1 MYDVLIIGAG
11 TAGIAAAKQLEKLD
25 ARYLLVEAGDGGTT
39 CAKTGCMPSK
49 GLIEIARKVNNAQ
62 SLTRENLVRQDQFE
76 IDTASVLT
84 RVRALRDHFVNRAI
98 QGSEK
103 FPRIKGHATFV
114 DANTVEVSGEKI
126 SANSIIIANG
136 SRPRIPDAFEEVKSS
151 ILTTDNFF
159 EQEELPASMAVVGLG
174 IIGVELAQALA
185 RLGVKVQVFEEFK
198 TIAGIQ
204 DEKVFHHALSLQQQ
218 DYPIHFNTRIAK
230 VTEQAGKFLVE
241 WESGRSEV
249 DQVLLCAGRESN
261 IDRLNLEK
269 LGLDTAGPA
278 DTLYDPCTLQI
289 NDFPIYVA
297 GDVSSK
303 KMVVHEAAEEARVAV
318 YNAMH
323 AKKKK
328 LAKPALNI
336 VFTDPPIARVGQSLN
351 ELDREKC
358 VIGEF
363 EFSLQ
368 GRATLK
374 GENHGVVR
382 VYVNSRNDHILGAEM
397 IAPGAE
403 NFAHLLM
410 MAIQNEIPLH
420 KLLQLPIYHPVLEE
434 GLRQA
439 LVNAKSKSAVT

>member
-25 ARYLLVEAGDGGTT
+25 AKYLLIEAGDGGTT

-62 SLTRENLVRQDQFE
+62 SLTRDNLVQQDQFE

-84 RVRALRDHFVNRAI
+84 KVRALRDHFVNRAI

-103 FPRIKGHATFV
+103 FPRIKGHATFI
-114 DANTVEVSGEKI
+114 DANTVEVNGEKI
-126 SANSIIIANG
+126 SANNIIIANG

-174 IIGVELAQALA
+174 IVGVELAQALA
-185 RLGVKVQVFEEFK
+185 RLGVKVQVFEEYK

-218 DYPIHFNTRIAK
+218 YYPIHFNTRIAK

-261 IDRLNLEK
+261 IDQLNLEK
-269 LGLDTAGPA
+269 LGLDATGPA
-278 DTLYDPCTLQI
+278 NTLYDPCTLQI

-323 AKKKK
+323 TEKKK

-336 VFTDPPIARVGQSLN
+336 VFTDPPIASVGQSLN
-351 ELDREKC
+351 ELDQEKC

-374 GENHGVVR
+374 GENNGVVR

>member
-25 ARYLLVEAGDGGTT
+25 AKYLLVEAGDGGTT

-62 SLTRENLVRQDQFE
+62 SLTRDNLVRQDQFK

-84 RVRALRDHFVNRAI
+84 KVRALRDHFVNRAI

-103 FPRIKGHATFV
+103 FPRIKGHATFI

-159 EQEELPASMAVVGLG
+159 EQEELPAGMAVVGLG
-174 IIGVELAQALA
+174 IVGVELAQALA
-185 RLGVKVQVFEEFK
+185 RLGVKVQVFEEYEA
-198 TIAGIQ
+198 IAGIQ

-218 DYPIHFNTRIAK
+218 YYPIHFNTRIAK

-261 IDRLNLEK
+261 IDQLNLEK
-269 LGLDTAGPA
+269 LGLDTTGPA

-410 MAIQNEIPLH
+410 MAIQNEIPSH

>member
-25 ARYLLVEAGDGGTT
+25 ARYLLIEAGDGGTT

-49 GLIEIARKVNNAQ
+49 GLIEIAKKVNNVQ
-62 SLTRENLVRQDQFE
+62 SLTKDNLVRQNQFE
-76 IDTASVLT
+76 VDTASVLT
-84 RVRALRDHFVNRAI
+84 KVRALRDHFVDRAI

-103 FPRIKGHATFV
+103 FPRIKGHATFI
-114 DANTVEVSGEKI
+114 DANTVEVNGEKI
-126 SANSIIIANG
+126 SANNIIIANG

-159 EQEELPASMAVVGLG
+159 EQEKLPASIAVVGLG
-174 IIGVELAQALA
+174 IVGVELAQALA
-185 RLGVKVQVFEEFK
+185 RLGVKVQVFEEYK

-204 DEKVFHHALSLQQQ
+204 DEKVFHYALSLQQQ
-218 DYPIHFNTRIAK
+218 YYPICFNTRIAK
-230 VTEQAGKFLVE
+230 VTAQAGKFLLE
-241 WESGRSEV
+241 WESGRLEV

-261 IDRLNLEK
+261 IDQLNLEK
-269 LGLDTAGPA
+269 LGLDTTGTAN
-278 DTLYDPCTLQI
+278 TLYDPCTLQV

-323 AKKKK
+323 TQKKK

-336 VFTDPPIARVGQSLN
+336 VFTDPPIARVGQSFN
-351 ELDREKC
+351 ELDQEKC

-382 VYVNSRNDHILGAEM
+382 VYVNSKNDHILGAEM

-420 KLLQLPIYHPVLEE
+420 KLLQLPVYHPVLEE

-439 LVNAKSKSAVT
+439 LVNAKSKSAIT

>member
-11 TAGIAAAKQLEKLD
+11 TAGIAAAKQLEKLN
-25 ARYLLVEAGDGGTT
+25 AKYLLIEEGDGGTT

-49 GLIEIARKVNNAQ
+49 GLIEIAKKVNNIQ
-62 SLTRENLVRQDQFE
+62 SLTKDNLIQQNQFKVN
-76 IDTASVLT
+76 TASVLKK
-84 RVRALRDHFVNRAI
+84 VRALKDHFVERTI
-98 QGSEK
+98 RGSEE
-103 FPRIKGHATFV
+103 FPRVKGHASFV
-114 DANTVEVSGEKI
+114 DTNTLEVNGEKI
-126 SANSIIIANG
+126 SANNIIIASG
-136 SRPRIPDAFEEVKSS
+136 SRPRIPDVFEEVKSS

-159 EQEELPASMAVVGLG
+159 EQETLPDSIAVVGLG
-174 IIGVELAQALA
+174 IVGVELAQALA
-185 RLGVKVQVFEEFK
+185 RLGVQVQVYEEYK

-204 DEKVFHHALSLQQQ
+204 DEKVFHHALSIQQQ
-218 DYPIHFNTRIAK
+218 YYPIHFNTKIAK
-230 VTEQAGKFLVE
+230 VTKQAGQFLIE
-241 WESGRSEV
+241 WESGQSKT

-261 IDRLNLEK
+261 IDQLNLEK
-269 LGLDTAGPA
+269 LGLDTSVTAN
-278 DTLYDPCTLQI
+278 TLYDPCTLQI

-297 GDVSSK
+297 GDASSK
-303 KMVVHEAAEEARVAV
+303 NMVVHEAAEEARVAV

-323 AKKKK
+323 AKKKR

-336 VFTDPPIARVGQSLN
+336 VFTDPPIARVGQSLS
-351 ELDREKC
+351 ELDQEKC

-382 VYVNSRNDHILGAEM
+382 VYVHSENHHILGAEM
-397 IAPGAE
+397 MAPGAD

-420 KLLQLPIYHPVLEE
+420 RLLQLPVYHPVLEE

>member
-25 ARYLLVEAGDGGTT
+25 ARYLLIEAGDGGTT

-49 GLIEIARKVNNAQ
+49 GLIEIAKKVDGIQ
-62 SLTRENLVRQDQFE
+62 SLTKDNLVQQDQFE

-84 RVRALRDHFVNRAI
+84 KVRALRDHFVNRAI

-103 FPRIKGHATFV
+103 FPRIKGHATFI
-114 DANTVEVSGEKI
+114 DANTVGVNGEKL

-136 SRPRIPDAFEEVKSS
+136 SRPRIPDAFEAVKSD

-159 EQEELPASMAVVGLG
+159 EQEKLPASMAVVGLG

-185 RLGVKVQVFEEFK
+185 RLGVKVQVFEEYK

-218 DYPIHFNTRIAK
+218 YYPIHFNTRIAK
-230 VTEQAGKFLVE
+230 VTEQAGKYLVE
-241 WESGRSEV
+241 WKGGRLEV

-261 IDRLNLEK
+261 IDQLNLEK
-269 LGLDTAGPA
+269 LGLDTTGPA
-278 DTLYDPCTLQI
+278 NMLYDPCTLQI

-323 AKKKK
+323 AEKKK
-328 LAKPALNI
+328 LTKPALNI
-336 VFTDPPIARVGQSLN
+336 VFTDPPIASVGQSLN
-351 ELDREKC
+351 ELDQEKC

-382 VYVNSRNDHILGAEM
+382 VYVNPGNGHILGAEM

>member
-11 TAGIAAAKQLEKLD
+11 TAGIAAAKQLEKLN
-25 ARYLLVEAGDGGTT
+25 AKYLLIEEGDGGTT

-49 GLIEIARKVNNAQ
+49 GLIEIAKKVNNVQ
-62 SLTRENLVRQDQFE
+62 SLTKDNFIQQNQFK
-76 IDTASVLT
+76 IDTASVLKK
-84 RVRALRDHFVNRAI
+84 VRTLRDHFVKRAI
-98 QGSEK
+98 KGSEK
-103 FPRIKGHATFV
+103 FPRIKGSAKFV
-114 DANTVEVSGEKI
+114 NTNTIEVNGEKI
-126 SANSIIIANG
+126 SANNIIIANG
-136 SRPRIPDAFEEVKSS
+136 SRPRIPDVFEEVKSK

-159 EQEELPASMAVVGLG
+159 EQEKLPDSIAVVGLG
-174 IIGVELAQALA
+174 VVGVELAQALA
-185 RLGVKVQVFEEFK
+185 RLGVKVQVYEEYK

-218 DYPIHFNTRIAK
+218 YYPIHFNTKITK
-230 VTEQAGKFLVE
+230 VTEQAGKFLIE
-241 WESGRSEV
+241 WKNGRLEV

-261 IDRLNLEK
+261 IDQLNLGK
-269 LGLDTAGPA
+269 LGLDTTDTAN
-278 DTLYDPCTLQI
+278 TLYDSCTLQI

-297 GDVSSK
+297 GDVSSQ

-323 AKKKK
+323 TKKKK

-351 ELDREKC
+351 ELDQEKC

-363 EFSLQ
+363 DFALQ

-382 VYVNSRNDHILGAEM
+382 VYVNSRNGHILGAEM

>member
-25 ARYLLVEAGDGGTT
+25 ARYLLIEAGDGGTT

-49 GLIEIARKVNNAQ
+49 GLIEIAKKVNNVQ
-62 SLTRENLVRQDQFE
+62 SLTKDNLVLQDQFE
-76 IDTASVLT
+76 VDTGSVLT
-84 RVRALRDHFVNRAI
+84 KVRALRDHFVDRAI

-103 FPRIKGHATFV
+103 FLRIKGHATFI
-114 DANTVEVSGEKI
+114 DANTVEVNGEKI
-126 SANSIIIANG
+126 SANNIIIANG

-159 EQEELPASMAVVGLG
+159 EQEKLPASIAVVGLG

-185 RLGVKVQVFEEFK
+185 RLGVKVQVFEEYK

-218 DYPIHFNTRIAK
+218 YYPIYFNTRIAK
-230 VTEQAGKFLVE
+230 VTAQAGKFLIE
-241 WESGRSEV
+241 WESGRLEV

-261 IDRLNLEK
+261 IDQLNLEK
-269 LGLDTAGPA
+269 LGLDTTGTAN
-278 DTLYDPCTLQI
+278 TLYDPCTLQV

-323 AKKKK
+323 TQKKK

-336 VFTDPPIARVGQSLN
+336 VFTDPPIARVGQSFN
-351 ELDREKC
+351 ELDQEKC

-374 GENHGVVR
+374 GENHGVLR
-382 VYVNSRNDHILGAEM
+382 VYVNSKNDHILGAEM

-439 LVNAKSKSAVT
+439 LVNAKSKSAIT